1 MEVYLLVLVLMLI
14 GYIAYLSY
22 HLESTLSISKSRQE
36 VIDDLL
42 ATQKY
47 HDELRDEVLSM
58 IAADCTFEE
67 ITEYLEGL

>member
-1 MEVYLLVLVLMLI
+1 MEVFLLVFATILV
-14 GYIAYLSY
+14 AYVFFLTARLKSVMN
-22 HLESTLSISKSRQE
+22 ISRSRQE

-47 HDELRDEVLSM
+47 HDELRDEVLNM

-67 ITEYLEGL
+67 IEEYLVGL